1 MQRRTGL
8 SVLMAFPENAR
19 VPPSG
24 RQQDRHHAVTL
35 QICGGKPMAER
46 TADIAEF
53 RHPNPRSVGILI
65 LIVIIVIVGWGTFT
79 IVPAGHRGVVLWWGS
94 VEKRVMGEGLN
105 FKAPIA
111 ERVIKV
117 DVRVQPHP
125 FKEIDASSK
134 EYQMVKMTG
143 MMNFHIDPMYVNDLY
158 QKVGLDFAD
167 KVIDPAFNDFVK
179 EVVPTYP
186 IGEILPKREEIRKRA
201 MAKLGDNLSRY
212 HIIVDDIYFANI
224 QFSPEYANAIEAKQV
239 AQQQVE
245 TQKQVLAQ
253 REIEAQQKVATAK
266 GEAESILVV
275 AEGQAKANDALSRSI
290 SPILVQYKSVEKWN
304 GLLPQVSGGA
314 VPFIDMSRMG
324 ALPGGTRGTPKKGE

>member
-1 MQRRTGL
+1 MPERSL
-8 SVLMAFPENAR
+8 EAFDFKGP
-19 VPPSG
+19 
-24 RQQDRHHAVTL
+24 
-35 QICGGKPMAER
+35 KPQ
-46 TADIAEF
+46 T
-53 RHPNPRSVGILI
+53 ILI
-65 LIVIIVIVGWGTFT
+65 LIVLLILFIVSWGSFA

-94 VEKRVMGEGLN
+94 VEKRIMGEGLN
-105 FKAPIA
+105 FKVPIA

-117 DVRVQPHP
+117 DVKVQPHP

-143 MMNFHIDPMYVNDLY
+143 MMNFHIDPAYVNDLY

-186 IGEILPKREEIRKRA
+186 IGEILPKREEIRQRA
-201 MAKLGDNLSRY
+201 MKKLGDNLSRY

-224 QFSPEYANAIEAKQV
+224 RFSPEYEGAIEAKQV

-275 AEGQAKANDALSRSI
+275 AQGQAKANDALARSI
-290 SPILVQYKSVEKWN
+290 SSILVQYKSIEKWN
-304 GLLPQVSGGA
+304 GILPQVSGGA
-314 VPFIDMSRMG
+314 VPLIDLGKMG
-324 ALPGGTRGTPKKGE
+324 GLSGGAEVGKR

>member
-1 MQRRTGL
+1 MPDGTVDLSGLVFPKPRTLGL
-8 SVLMAFPENAR
+8 LMLA
-19 VPPSG
+19 
-24 RQQDRHHAVTL
+24 L
-35 QICGGKPMAER
+35 
-46 TADIAEF
+46 
-53 RHPNPRSVGILI
+53 LI
-65 LIVIIVIVGWGTFT
+65 LIIGWGTFV
-79 IVPAGHRGVVLWWGS
+79 IIPAGHRGVVLLWGS
-94 VEKRVMGEGLN
+94 VEKRIMGEGLN
-105 FKAPIA
+105 FKTPMA
-111 ERVIKV
+111 ESVIKV

-125 FKEIDASSK
+125 FREIDASSK

-143 MMNFHIDPMYVNDLY
+143 MMNFHIDPVYVNDLY

-186 IGEILPKREEIRKRA
+186 IGEILPKREEIRQRA
-201 MAKLGDNLSRY
+201 MGKLGENLSRY

-224 QFSPEYANAIEAKQV
+224 RFSTGYEGAVEAKQV

-275 AEGQAKANDALSRSI
+275 AQGQAKANEVLSHSI
-290 SPILVQYKSVEKWN
+290 SPILVQYKGVEKWN
-304 GLLPQVSGGA
+304 GILPQVSGGA
-314 VPFIDMSRMG
+314 VPFIDLSKMG
-324 ALPGGTRGTPKKGE
+324 SAGTEGSKK

>member
-1 MQRRTGL
+1 MTERPMVPFEYKTPKPRT
-8 SVLMAFPENAR
+8 
-19 VPPSG
+19 
-24 RQQDRHHAVTL
+24 
-35 QICGGKPMAER
+35 I
-46 TADIAEF
+46 
-53 RHPNPRSVGILI
+53 GILI
-65 LIVIIVIVGWGTFT
+65 LLFIVLIVLWSTFVII
-79 IVPAGHRGVVLWWGS
+79 PAGHRGVCLWWGS
-94 VEKRVMGEGLN
+94 VEKRIMGEGLN
-105 FKAPIA
+105 FIVPMA

-117 DVRVQPHP
+117 DVKVQPHP

-143 MMNFHIDPMYVNDLY
+143 MMNFHIDPAYVNDLY

-186 IGEILPKREEIRKRA
+186 IGEILPKREEIRQRA
-201 MAKLGDNLSRY
+201 MKKLGDNLERY

-224 QFSPEYANAIEAKQV
+224 RFSTGYEGAVEAKQV

-275 AEGQAKANDALSRSI
+275 AQGQAKANDALSRSI
-290 SPILVQYKSVEKWN
+290 SPILVQYKSIEKWN
-304 GLLPQVSGGA
+304 GILPQVSGGA
-314 VPFIDMSRMG
+314 VPFVDLSKMG
-324 ALPGGTRGTPKKGE
+324 GLSGGTEGGKK

>member
-1 MQRRTGL
+1 M
-8 SVLMAFPENAR
+8 VER
-19 VPPSG
+19 V
-24 RQQDRHHAVTL
+24 
-35 QICGGKPMAER
+35 IN
-46 TADIAEF
+46 IAEF
-53 RHPNPRSVGILI
+53 KKPSPRNVGIIIGLIIILI
-65 LIVIIVIVGWGTFT
+65 LGWSTFV

-94 VEKRVMGEGLN
+94 VETRIMGEGLN
-105 FKAPIA
+105 FIVPIA

-117 DVRVQPHP
+117 DVKVQPHP
-125 FKEIDASSK
+125 FREIDASSK
-134 EYQMVKMTG
+134 EYQNVKMTG
-143 MMNFHIDPMYVNDLY
+143 MMNFHIDPAFVNDLY

-201 MAKLGDNLSRY
+201 MTKLGDNLSRY

-224 QFSPEYANAIEAKQV
+224 RFSPEYEGAIEAKQV

-275 AEGQAKANDALSRSI
+275 ANGQAKANDALSRSI
-290 SPILVQYKSVEKWN
+290 TPILVQYKGIEKWN
-304 GLLPQVSGGA
+304 GILPQVSGGA
-314 VPFIDMSRMG
+314 VPFIELGKMG
-324 ALPGGTRGTPKKGE
+324 GSSGGTEGSKK

>member
-1 MQRRTGL
+1 MPEK
-8 SVLMAFPENAR
+8 FPETISFKSPSAR
-19 VPPSG
+19 S
-24 RQQDRHHAVTL
+24 
-35 QICGGKPMAER
+35 I
-46 TADIAEF
+46 
-53 RHPNPRSVGILI
+53 GILI
-65 LIVIIVIVGWGTFT
+65 LLLIVFIILWGTFV
-79 IVPAGHRGVVLWWGS
+79 IVPAGHRGVCLWWGS
-94 VEKRVMGEGLN
+94 VETRIMGEGLN
-105 FKAPIA
+105 FKVPIA

-117 DVRVQPHP
+117 DVKVQPHP

-143 MMNFHIDPMYVNDLY
+143 MMNFHIDPAYVNDLY

-201 MAKLGDNLSRY
+201 MTKLGDNLARY

-224 QFSPEYANAIEAKQV
+224 RFSPEYEGAIEAKQV

-275 AEGQAKANDALSRSI
+275 AQGQAKANEVLSRSI

-304 GLLPQVSGGA
+304 GILPQVSGSA
-314 VPFIDMSRMG
+314 TPFVNIGKPEKS
-324 ALPGGTRGTPKKGE
+324 P

>member
-1 MQRRTGL
+1 
-8 SVLMAFPENAR
+8 
-19 VPPSG
+19 
-24 RQQDRHHAVTL
+24 
-35 QICGGKPMAER
+35 
-46 TADIAEF
+46 
-53 RHPNPRSVGILI
+53 
-65 LIVIIVIVGWGTFT
+65 
-79 IVPAGHRGVVLWWGS
+79 
-94 VEKRVMGEGLN
+94 MGEGLN
-105 FKAPIA
+105 FKVPIA
-111 ERVIKV
+111 ENVIKV

-143 MMNFHIDPMYVNDLY
+143 MMNFHIDPAYVNDLY

-186 IGEILPKREEIRKRA
+186 IGEILPKREEIRQRA
-201 MAKLGDNLSRY
+201 MKKLGDNLSRY

-224 QFSPEYANAIEAKQV
+224 RFSTGYEGAVEAKQV

-245 TQKQVLAQ
+245 TQRQVLAQ

-275 AEGQAKANDALSRSI
+275 AQGQARANDALSRSI
-290 SPILVQYKSVEKWN
+290 TPILVQYKGIEKWN
-304 GLLPQVSGGA
+304 GILPQVSGGA
-314 VPFIDMSRMG
+314 VPFINLGKMG
-324 ALPGGTRGTPKKGE
+324 GSSAETEGSKK

>member
-1 MQRRTGL
+1 MPERSSEAFDFKGLQPRTI
-8 SVLMAFPENAR
+8 F
-19 VPPSG
+19 
-24 RQQDRHHAVTL
+24 
-35 QICGGKPMAER
+35 
-46 TADIAEF
+46 
-53 RHPNPRSVGILI
+53 I
-65 LIVIIVIVGWGTFT
+65 LIVLVILFIVSWGTFA

-105 FKAPIA
+105 FKVPIA
-111 ERVIKV
+111 ETVIKV
-117 DVRVQPHP
+117 DVKVQPHP

-134 EYQMVKMTG
+134 EYQNVKMTG
-143 MMNFHIDPMYVNDLY
+143 MMNFHIDPTYVNDLY

-201 MAKLGDNLSRY
+201 MTKLGDNLSRY

-224 QFSPEYANAIEAKQV
+224 RFSPEYEGAIEAKQV

-245 TQKQVLAQ
+245 TQRQVLAQ
-253 REIEAQQKVATAK
+253 REIEAQQKVASAK

-275 AEGQAKANDALSRSI
+275 AQGQAKANDALSRSI
-290 SPILVQYKSVEKWN
+290 SPILVQYKGIEKWN
-304 GLLPQVSGGA
+304 GILPQVSGGA
-314 VPFIDMSRMG
+314 LPLIDLGKMG
-324 ALPGGTRGTPKKGE
+324 GLSSGAEGGKR

>member
-1 MQRRTGL
+1 M
-8 SVLMAFPENAR
+8 E
-19 VPPSG
+19 
-24 RQQDRHHAVTL
+24 
-35 QICGGKPMAER
+35 ER
-46 TADIAEF
+46 TIDFAEF
-53 RHPNPRSVGILI
+53 KLPRPRAVGMFILLIIILI
-65 LIVIIVIVGWGTFT
+65 IVWGTFV

-94 VEKRVMGEGLN
+94 VENRIMGEGLN
-105 FKAPIA
+105 FKVPIA

-117 DVRVQPHP
+117 DVKVQPHP

-134 EYQMVKMTG
+134 EYQNVKMTG
-143 MMNFHIDPMYVNDLY
+143 MMNFHIDPSFVNDLY

-186 IGEILPKREEIRKRA
+186 IGEILPKREEIRQRA
-201 MAKLGDNLSRY
+201 MKKLGDNLARY

-224 QFSPEYANAIEAKQV
+224 RFSPGYEGAIEAKQV

-245 TQKQVLAQ
+245 TQRQVLAQ

-275 AEGQAKANDALSRSI
+275 AQGQAKANDALSRSI
-290 SPILVQYKSVEKWN
+290 SPILVQYKGIEKWN
-304 GLLPQVSGGA
+304 GILPQVSGGA
-314 VPFIDMSRMG
+314 VPFIDLGKMG
-324 ALPGGTRGTPKKGE
+324 GLPGEAEGSKK